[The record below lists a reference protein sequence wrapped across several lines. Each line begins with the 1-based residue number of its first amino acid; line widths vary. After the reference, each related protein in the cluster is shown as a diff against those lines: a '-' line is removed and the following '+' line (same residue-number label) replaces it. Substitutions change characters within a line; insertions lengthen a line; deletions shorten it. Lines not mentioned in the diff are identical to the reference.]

1 MILNASLKITKT
13 TLDLN
18 EVQAPIIV
26 RINKAKNRLLL
37 YLYNHILN

>member
-26 RINKAKNRLLL
+26 GINKAKNRLLL
-37 YLYNHILN
+37 YF